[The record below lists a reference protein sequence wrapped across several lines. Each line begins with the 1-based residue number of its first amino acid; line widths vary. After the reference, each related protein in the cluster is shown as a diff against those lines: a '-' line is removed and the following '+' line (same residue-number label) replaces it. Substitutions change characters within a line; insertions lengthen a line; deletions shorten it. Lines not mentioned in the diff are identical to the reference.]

1 MEMNGKQVVNLID
14 KLQEEGF
21 STEKILEIV
30 VYTLTNDPTK

>member
-21 STEKILEIV
+21 SAEKILEIV